1 MSERERD
8 EVTMIKDMCPMMRR
22 IFDIAAIVLHGRS
35 SLVKADGRFPSEES
49 NVEATRSSS
58 SELDVLG
65 KGSGYCCR

>member
-1 MSERERD
+1 
-8 EVTMIKDMCPMMRR
+8 MMRR
-22 IFDIAAIVLHGRS
+22 VFDIAAIVLHGRS